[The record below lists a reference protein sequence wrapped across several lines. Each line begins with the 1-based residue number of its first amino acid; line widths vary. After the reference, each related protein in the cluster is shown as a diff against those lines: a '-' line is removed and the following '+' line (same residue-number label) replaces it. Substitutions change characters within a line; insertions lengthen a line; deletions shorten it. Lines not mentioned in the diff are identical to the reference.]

1 MRIFFFVCFSYC
13 RMCSLLAYHI
23 IYTWLRLFIAV
34 YVYFRIAYIIC
45 EPHWIDRQHDHEQL
59 QVWAYA
65 IFGWLFD
72 FDHSFHHLA
81 LKVCVRFT
89 LLRSFQCFFFFSSLV
104 HFIYGVF
111 LVVFFVRI
119 LFYDDYSLVIFWLL
133 CVVLYFLLLFRL
145 NCMYLKMWMHF
156 YISNWNEWK
165 KNEPKK
171 HINATHWRR
180 KFRESLKWERGGGL
194 KTQMHTA
201 NAIAMYKI
209 AQANNSAI
217 VPLLLFLSIVI
228 RSAPIQIYIY
238 FFCFLP
244 DTFEKSLALRNVLLN
259 TWFDSI
265 GANLSVINSKISR
278 IIFFCN

>member
-89 LLRSFQCFFFFSSLV
+89 LLRSFQCSFFFFSSLV

-111 LVVFFVRI
+111 LVVFF
-119 LFYDDYSLVIFWLL
+119 L
-133 CVVLYFLLLFRL
+133 CEFCFMMIIRWLYFGCCALFFI
-145 NCMYLKMWMHF
+145 F
-156 YISNWNEWK
+156 Y
-165 KNEPKK
+165 
-171 HINATHWRR
+171 
-180 KFRESLKWERGGGL
+180 
-194 KTQMHTA
+194 
-201 NAIAMYKI
+201 
-209 AQANNSAI
+209 
-217 VPLLLFLSIVI
+217 
-228 RSAPIQIYIY
+228 Y
-238 FFCFLP
+238 FFVWIVCIWKCEC
-244 DTFEKSLALRNVLLN
+244 TF
-259 TWFDSI
+259 I
-265 GANLSVINSKISR
+265 
-278 IIFFCN
+278 